1 MSRKK
6 KRKCR
11 RSDKEV
17 RLFTGQLQ
25 QYIDAG
31 GYTNEELADI
41 FHMSKRQ
48 LIRWKVKLTRNIVP
62 PKEHADS
69 TLDPG
74 KVGKINKHLNPIEF
88 CDKYLAIKP
97 NKIQRLIIKAFYGL
111 TLEDSEREILEKWKR
126 EGKTTWDPSRKYK
139 ELVILAGMKGGKSTL
154 ASLFA
159 QIEEYLLWKLGNPWK
174 HYGLT
179 PGDEIY
185 ITNVATDK
193 DQARDTIFAKI
204 KASIDRSP
212 YFKQRNPRERGNMF
226 KFEDTNV
233 IMKSGHSNSSSLV
246 GKANKLVEL
255 DELDRFKTRGG
266 KYSADEV
273 YKALNRNT
281 DPFGV
286 DGHIISISSLMKE
299 KGKMVELYTKSKTI
313 PTMLG
318 FWLAE
323 WEMMPDKYSGET
335 FEFSNIK
342 IPIEHKDEFDKDPE
356 GFLRDKACA
365 MGFTRGKF
373 FRMPYKID
381 ECFKLAHN
389 EGFRNP
395 LDEQD
400 RFSIEIKGRDGVK
413 YFMHGDASY
422 NHCSYYICLGHR
434 EGENA
439 VIDLLRGFKPTNQM
453 GEIDVEMV
461 KEFVLSVL
469 DMFPNLELFTYDTW
483 AAADLK
489 QAIDKRGKKTDNL
502 YVLKPQYEFL
512 KEMIYANKLK
522 CFFHT
527 ELMDEL
533 KALELIG
540 DKVDHPVGGTKDCAD
555 TVAGVVWDCMMGDS
569 GVVAAG
575 VILSAEEEKNKK
587 DNDSET
593 VHINPN
599 RNRRHIWDSA
609 IH

>member
-1 MSRKK
+1 MARKK
-6 KRKCR
+6 KRKFKR
-11 RSDKEV
+11 RTEREV

-41 FHMSKRQ
+41 FKMSKRQ
-48 LIRWKVKLTRNIVP
+48 LIRHKNKLTRNIIK
-62 PKEHADS
+62 PKEHDDE

-74 KVGKINKHLNPIEF
+74 KVGRINKHLNPIEF
-88 CDKYLAIKP
+88 CDKYLVSKP
-97 NKIQRLIIKAFYGL
+97 TKIQRLIIKAFYGL
-111 TLEDSEREILEKWKR
+111 ELDVFERELLEKWKK
-126 EGKTTWDPSRKYK
+126 EGKTTWDPTRKYK
-139 ELVILAGMKGGKSTL
+139 ELVVLAGMKGGKSTL
-154 ASLFA
+154 ASFFV
-159 QIEEYLLWKLGNPWK
+159 QIEEYLLWKLGSPWK

-185 ITNVATDK
+185 IVNVATDK
-193 DQARDTIFAKI
+193 DQAKETIFAKV
-204 KASIDRSP
+204 KASINRSP
-212 YFKQRNPRERGNMF
+212 YFKQRNPRERGNTF

-246 GKANKLVEL
+246 GKADKLVLL
-255 DELDRFKTRGG
+255 DELDRFQTRGG

-281 DPFGV
+281 DPFGE

-299 KGKMVELYTKSKTI
+299 KGKMVELYMKSKEI

-323 WEMMPDKYSGET
+323 WEMRPEKYSGET
-335 FEFSNIK
+335 FEFAGISL
-342 IPIEHKDEFDKDPE
+342 PIEHKNEFNKDPE

-381 ECFKLAHN
+381 ECFKTAHN

-395 LDEQD
+395 LDEHD
-400 RFSIEIKGRDGVK
+400 RFTAGLKGRDGVK

-422 NHCSYYICLGHR
+422 NHCAYFICLGHR
-434 EGENA
+434 EGDNA

-461 KEFVLSVL
+461 KEFVMSVIDL
-469 DMFPNLELFTYDTW
+469 YPNLELFTYDTW

-489 QAIDKRGKKTDNL
+489 QAIDKRGKRTDNL
-502 YVLKPQYEFL
+502 YILKQQYEFL
-512 KEMIYANKLK
+512 KEMIYANRLK
-522 CFFHT
+522 CFHSPV
-527 ELMDEL
+527 LIDEL

-540 DKVDHPVGGTKDCAD
+540 DKVDHPVGGSKDCAD

-569 GVVAAG
+569 GITAAG
-575 VILSAEEEKNKK
+575 VILSAEEKNRRPGTEQS
-587 DNDSET
+587 NSSSPRE
-593 VHINPN
+593 
-599 RNRRHIWDSA
+599 RRHIWD
-609 IH
+609 